1 MINLTPDD
9 IFLKNFNC
17 DSLTLFS
24 ACTKQE
30 NRNVHLFC
38 IFIPY
43 VLFSITFLFKLI
55 YLIHCIYNFIKS
67 QYAAFNIL
75 RFDLKYHLI
84 EFSYKFCF
92 DKIKFCYYTGTYTT
106 CICNMIIW
114 SSLKCWFHL
123 IIFASILFWIKFLY
137 YIDENKIISLD
148 CGLNSLTPLK

>member
-9 IFLKNFNC
+9 IFFKNFNC
-17 DSLTLFS
+17 DSLTLFI

-30 NRNVHLFC
+30 NRNVHLYC

-75 RFDLKYHLI
+75 RFDLKCHLI

-92 DKIKFCYYTGTYTT
+92 DEINFF
-106 CICNMIIW
+106 IILVHVLHV
-114 SSLKCWFHL
+114 SV
-123 IIFASILFWIKFLY
+123 I
-137 YIDENKIISLD
+137 
-148 CGLNSLTPLK
+148 